1 MFPVVRFIAVCCTAL
16 MLLVQ
21 PVYANST
28 VTCGC
33 QPLGFGACSKDPAT
47 CRCCLAA
54 RKKVPKG
61 CPHCQESD
69 SDSEGADVEQVICHC
84 GDSSPAPDPVANI
97 PDKSSSGSLNW
108 AMDATSD
115 SIAAAPMIR
124 AAHTHPQLPAIAA
137 LVNNFTQV
145 AYCVWLI

>member
-1 MFPVVRFIAVCCTAL
+1 MFPVVRFISVCCTAL

-21 PVYANST
+21 PVYANAA
-28 VTCGC
+28 VNCGC
-33 QPLGFGACSKDPAT
+33 QSLGAASCSKDSAT

-61 CPHCQESD
+61 CPHCHESK
-69 SDSEGADVEQVICHC
+69 SDSESADAENVTCHC
-84 GDSSPAPDPVANI
+84 GDSSPAPNPPANI
-97 PDKSSSGSLNW
+97 PEKSSSETLNW
-108 AMDATSD
+108 AMDATAD
-115 SIAAAPMIR
+115 SIAVAPTSR
-124 AAHTHPQLPAIAA
+124 VAHAHPQLLAVAA

>member
-1 MFPVVRFIAVCCTAL
+1 M
-16 MLLVQ
+16 
-21 PVYANST
+21 
-28 VTCGC
+28 
-33 QPLGFGACSKDPAT
+33 
-47 CRCCLAA
+47 
-54 RKKVPKG
+54 PKG